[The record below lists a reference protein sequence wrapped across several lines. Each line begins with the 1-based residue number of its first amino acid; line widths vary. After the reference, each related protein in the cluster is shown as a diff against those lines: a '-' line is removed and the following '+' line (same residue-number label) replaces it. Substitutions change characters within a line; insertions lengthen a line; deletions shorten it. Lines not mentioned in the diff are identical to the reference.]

1 MRIPLETSSE
11 GMKDTNK
18 AGSKIFGFIHFVEHI
33 ENGIA
38 NSMKETVQEFTVFKK
53 KGRSSSGIVKT
64 QCL

>member
-11 GMKDTNK
+11 CMKNANE
-18 AGSKIFGFIHFVEHI
+18 AGSKVFGFIHFIKHI
-33 ENGIA
+33 EYGIA
-38 NSMKETVQEFTVFKK
+38 NSMKETIQEFTVFEK